1 MGYYTKYNAALKV
14 LLLHNIETYEKSDP
28 AFRFPFD
35 KLKNEKWSIEH
46 IHAQNAADFNKKEE
60 LIAWLEDLL
69 GLSDIW
75 ESEENQVLKK
85 LVSEINSLKDEVYK
99 LDGQIT
105 EEIKQQR
112 DIIKEKTDEFFNMH
126 HISNL
131 ALLDGITNIKL
142 GNRIF
147 KEKRNKVI
155 EIDQEEWQ
163 YDKKDKKVKAFIP
176 VATKYAFL
184 KYYSSNAKQTEFW
197 ASNDRADY
205 VNNIRKTLTNY
216 LNLKD

>member
-1 MGYYTKYNAALKV
+1 
-14 LLLHNIETYEKSDP
+14 
-28 AFRFPFD
+28 
-35 KLKNEKWSIEH
+35 
-46 IHAQNAADFNKKEE
+46 
-60 LIAWLEDLL
+60 
-69 GLSDIW
+69 
-75 ESEENQVLKK
+75 
-85 LVSEINSLKDEVYK
+85 
-99 LDGQIT
+99 
-105 EEIKQQR
+105 
-112 DIIKEKTDEFFNMH
+112 MH

-176 VATKYAFL
+176 VATKYAFFFFF
-184 KYYSSNAKQTEFW
+184 SSNAKQTEFW